1 MGLQRMTMKN
11 AVNRE
16 FLNIQIQRGQILGNG
31 RIVVATESH
40 VKKYFFNPKVFPD
53 TKKCT
58 QMMKAFH
65 PDLFVDFYE

>member
-40 VKKYFFNPKVFPD
+40 VKKYFLCKSIR
-53 TKKCT
+53 TI
-58 QMMKAFH
+58 
-65 PDLFVDFYE
+65 Y